1 MESKIKNL
9 LVEDVDHKL
18 IEYIIYNNN
27 GITINNIVTIYNN
40 NSNIVNGNKYV
51 ITEEVVN
58 KIIQILN
65 NYPYSFQNFAK
76 YYKENNKWYIK
87 INDHDK
93 FNKYKKKGLDRSSV
107 NVENNILYDE
117 IDYLRN
123 VNNSLR
129 ETIKKIEVEKKLLKE
144 KNIKLQKMF
153 NLSNNVNIPEEYQNF
168 TVNFG
173 F

>member
-1 MESKIKNL
+1 M
-9 LVEDVDHKL
+9 
-18 IEYIIYNNN
+18 
-27 GITINNIVTIYNN
+27 
-40 NSNIVNGNKYV
+40 
-51 ITEEVVN
+51 
-58 KIIQILN
+58 
-65 NYPYSFQNFAK
+65 
-76 YYKENNKWYIK
+76 
-87 INDHDK
+87 
-93 FNKYKKKGLDRSSV
+93 
-107 NVENNILYDE
+107 YDE

-153 NLSNNVNIPEEYQNF
+153 NLSNNVDIPEEYQNF